1 MHLSYNVPE
10 FPMFPAFTTTLTIVL
25 PLLFFIVNISLGER
39 DGNIGNMETQYREG
53 AKIS

>member
-1 MHLSYNVPE
+1 MILLYDVPE

-25 PLLFFIVNISLGER
+25 PLLFLIVNISLDER
-39 DGNIGNMETQYREG
+39 GGNIGNMETQYQEG